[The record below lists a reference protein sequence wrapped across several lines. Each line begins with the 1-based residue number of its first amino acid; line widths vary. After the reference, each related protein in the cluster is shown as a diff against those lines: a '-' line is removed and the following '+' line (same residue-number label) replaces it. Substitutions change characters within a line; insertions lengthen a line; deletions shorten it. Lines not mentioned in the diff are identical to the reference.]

1 MKTYLG
7 WKGKNTFYHY
17 DSSTILSSL
26 PLQTKLTRNLSSTC
40 RRLDHHRPP
49 RRNYIAITAIVS
61 QLSDAL
67 VNPTVV
73 APTAVGL
80 ILAAIG
86 ALRFYTYS
94 QIELITASMLSR
106 HVKPGGARVLQVG
119 GSTRDLY
126 YYPKGTTS
134 VTILLQK
141 EGESSGFWE
150 QAGLQAQVP
159 VDIVRKSEGIRE
171 GSYDSVVAFNQL
183 DSKKM
188 ISNTP
193 LITKLKES
201 LKPGGTFIFIQKLSD
216 GVEESTIDK
225 LVDSPSWDFCQW
237 DSFLG
242 GIDGHVAGVGI
253 KSMTGGKDESVDKGA
268 FEQVMKMKK
277 KKRRN

>member
-1 MKTYLG
+1 
-7 WKGKNTFYHY
+7 
-17 DSSTILSSL
+17 
-26 PLQTKLTRNLSSTC
+26 
-40 RRLDHHRPP
+40 
-49 RRNYIAITAIVS
+49 
-61 QLSDAL
+61 
-67 VNPTVV
+67 
-73 APTAVGL
+73 
-80 ILAAIG
+80 
-86 ALRFYTYS
+86 
-94 QIELITASMLSR
+94 MLSR

-126 YYPKGTTS
+126 YYPKGTVS

-141 EGESSGFWE
+141 EGESAGLWE

-159 VDIVRKSEGIRE
+159 VDIARKSEGIRE

-188 ISNTP
+188 NNNTP
-193 LITKLKES
+193 LIAKLKES

-216 GVEESTIDK
+216 GVEDSTIDE

-237 DSFLG
+237 DSFLD

-253 KSMTGGKDESVDKGA
+253 KSTTGGKDESVDKGA

-277 KKRRN
+277 KKRN

>member
-1 MKTYLG
+1 MQTYLG
-7 WKGKNTFYHY
+7 WKSKNTFHHS
-17 DSSTILSSL
+17 DFSTILSSL
-26 PLQTKLTRNLSSTC
+26 PLQTKLIYNTRSTC
-40 RRLDHHRPP
+40 RRLDHQRPS
-49 RRNYIAITAIVS
+49 RRNHVAITAIVS
-61 QLSDAL
+61 QLPDAL
-67 VNPTVV
+67 VNPTVI

-126 YYPKGTTS
+126 YYPKGTVS
-134 VTILLQK
+134 VTVLLQK
-141 EGESSGFWE
+141 EGESSGLWE

-159 VDIVRKSEGIRE
+159 VEIVRNNQGIRE

-188 ISNTP
+188 NSNTT
-193 LITKLKES
+193 LIAKLKES

-216 GVEESTIDK
+216 GVEESTIDA
-225 LVDSPSWDFCQW
+225 LVDSASWDFCQW

-253 KSMTGGKDESVDKGA
+253 KSMRGVKNESVDKGT

-277 KKRRN
+277 KKRN